1 MSGGILNRLID
12 TEAASA
18 LLGCS
23 PAALSKFRTE
33 RRGPPYIR
41 VGRLIR
47 YRRLDLVRW
56 VKLQRVSPEQSA
68 KPERGIRASGRA

>member
-1 MSGGILNRLID
+1 METKFNGGLLD
-12 TEAASA
+12 TDGASA

-23 PAALSKFRTE
+23 PAALVRFRVE
-33 RRGPPYIR
+33 RRGPPYVK

-56 VKLQRVSPEQSA
+56 VRAQRVSPEQTTR
-68 KPERGIRASGRA
+68 RGVNQA

>member
-1 MSGGILNRLID
+1 MSIGILNRLLD
-12 TEAASA
+12 TDGASA

-23 PAALSKFRTE
+23 PAALCKFRTE

-41 VGRLIR
+41 VGKLIR

-56 VKLQRVSPEQSA
+56 VKSQRVSPEHESC
-68 KPERGIRASGRA
+68 KGTGE

>member
-1 MSGGILNRLID
+1 MTVTLQGQLLN

-18 LLGCS
+18 LLGCT
-23 PAALSKFRTE
+23 PAALVKFRTE
-33 RRGPPYIR
+33 RRGPPYVK

-56 VKLQRVSPEQSA
+56 IRSQRVSPDQA
-68 KPERGIRASGRA
+68 PRIGANQA